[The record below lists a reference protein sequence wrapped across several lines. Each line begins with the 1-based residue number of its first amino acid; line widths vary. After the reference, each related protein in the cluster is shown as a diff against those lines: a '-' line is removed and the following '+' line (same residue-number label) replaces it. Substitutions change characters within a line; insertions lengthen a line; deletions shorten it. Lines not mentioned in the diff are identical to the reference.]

1 MGTLIALGV
10 AVWVAVAA
18 LVAVVLGAVAAQRNR
33 QVPRTSGF
41 DDGPGAGR
49 SFGGAPVGNARPDD
63 PVRDA
68 PRHVPRDDAVPRA
81 RAPRP

>member
-41 DDGPGAGR
+41 DEASVAGR
-49 SFGGAPVGNARPDD
+49 SFGGTPVGNARRDD
-63 PVRDA
+63 PVRDD
-68 PRHVPRDDAVPRA
+68 PRNAARDDAVPRA

>member
-1 MGTLIALGV
+1 MGTLIALGA

-33 QVPRTSGF
+33 QVPSAGGF
-41 DDGPGAGR
+41 DAGTVRGRPGESA
-49 SFGGAPVGNARPDD
+49 VGDD
-63 PVRDA
+63 PRAA
-68 PRHVPRDDAVPRA
+68 PPRDDAVPRA